1 MSSIYDNFVWFN
13 GVVEDRDDPKKI
25 GRCKVRC
32 LGYHTPNKSILPTDD
47 LPLAFPIAPITSAS
61 VSGIGTSPVGPVE
74 GTWVFGFFMDGK
86 SAQEPVMI
94 GTLPGIPEN
103 KSEPSIGFNDPNGK
117 YPKEDM
123 LGEADT
129 SRIARNENIDL
140 TIIQSKID
148 DISEMETSGGVDSP
162 ETISEPQ
169 TPYNA
174 SYPYN
179 KVMET
184 ESGHVFEV
192 DDTEGSERIH
202 VYHKSGTFIEI
213 HPDGS
218 MVRKVKGQNHEVM
231 LSDNNV
237 HVKGDLNITVEN
249 DANIYTKGDVKMK
262 TDGNF
267 THDVTDGDYELNVG
281 GQILINGGNGGSS
294 IKMTSTSI
302 KQESGSIMLN

>member
-1 MSSIYDNFVWFN
+1 M
-13 GVVEDRDDPKKI
+13 
-25 GRCKVRC
+25 
-32 LGYHTPNKSILPTDD
+32 
-47 LPLAFPIAPITSAS
+47 
-61 VSGIGTSPVGPVE
+61 
-74 GTWVFGFFMDGK
+74 
-86 SAQEPVMI
+86 
-94 GTLPGIPEN
+94 
-103 KSEPSIGFNDPNGK
+103 
-117 YPKEDM
+117 
-123 LGEADT
+123 
-129 SRIARNENIDL
+129 
-140 TIIQSKID
+140 
-148 DISEMETSGGVDSP
+148 DSP

-174 SYPYN
+174 SYPHN